1 MRRRFHLIFNP
12 GAGVM
17 GSPLL
22 EATVRALE
30 RAGATITRSTPVD
43 FHGVRRE
50 ARVAAASGKY
60 DAIIAAG
67 GDGTIRH
74 AAAAMLDQQV
84 PLGIIPVGTA
94 NVLAQEIGLAPTANA
109 VAPMLL
115 EGPAVKV
122 ACARAND
129 EPFLLMAGAGFDAR
143 VVAALNQR
151 LKSRLG
157 RAAYAGPLLGALIRD
172 MDTLTVTIDGR
183 RHEASWA
190 VITNAR
196 HYGGRFVLAPRTG
209 IQERG
214 LEAILFK
221 AKSRPELLAQ
231 LMSLALGRLH
241 ARAAEGG
248 NVEMLPCSRVSIT
261 AHHPVPAQIDGDV
274 AGTTPLEVEAG
285 AEELHLL
292 VPAHVGG
299 IGNPSR

>member
-1 MRRRFHLIFNP
+1 MRAP
-12 GAGVM
+12 
-17 GSPLL
+17 
-22 EATVRALE
+22 
-30 RAGATITRSTPVD
+30 
-43 FHGVRRE
+43 
-50 ARVAAASGKY
+50 AAASGSC

-74 AAAAMLDQQV
+74 VAAALLDQPL
-84 PLGIIPVGTA
+84 PLGIIPIGTA
-94 NVLAQEIGLAPTANA
+94 NVLAQEVGLAATPGA
-109 VAPMLL
+109 VVPMLL
-115 EGPAVKV
+115 EGPIIRV

-143 VVAALNQR
+143 VVATLNQR

-157 RAAYAGPLLGALIRD
+157 KAAYAGPLVGALIRD
-172 MDTLTVTIDGR
+172 MDTLAVTIDGR

-221 AKSRPELLAQ
+221 AKSRAELLAQ

-241 ARAAEGG
+241 ARAAAGRQCGDAALLARFHHRASSRADPDRWRCGRHHAARGG
-248 NVEMLPCSRVSIT
+248 GRRRGAATDRAC
-261 AHHPVPAQIDGDV
+261 ADGRHRQ
-274 AGTTPLEVEAG
+274 PG
-285 AEELHLL
+285 ALTF
-292 VPAHVGG
+292 
-299 IGNPSR
+299 R

>member
-12 GAGVM
+12 GAGVI

-22 EATVRALE
+22 EASLRALE
-30 RAGATITRSTPVD
+30 RAGARITRSTPVD
-43 FHGVRRE
+43 FHGVRRD
-50 ARVAAASGKY
+50 ARAAAASGNC
-60 DAIIAAG
+60 DAVIAAG

-74 AAAAMLDQQV
+74 VAAALLDQPL

-109 VAPMLL
+109 VVPMLL
-115 EGPAVKV
+115 EGPTIKV

-143 VVAALNQR
+143 VVATLNQR

-157 RAAYAGPLLGALIRD
+157 KAAYAGPLVGALIRD
-172 MDTLTVTIDGR
+172 MDTLAVTIDGR

-221 AKSRPELLAQ
+221 AKSRSELLAQ

-261 AHHPVPAQIDGDV
+261 AHHPVPTQIDGDV

-285 AEELHLL
+285 AEELHLI
-292 VPAHVGG
+292 VPRQTGG
-299 IGNPSR
+299 IGNPVR